1 MSLKYIKDKKGV
13 TLVELMV
20 SVVLLGIVL
29 ALAYQTFAFL
39 TGTYTRT
46 EKKWLIERDVK
57 QTANR
62 IARAIDRSYAAKLT
76 NTTPTVK
83 TLGEGDRC
91 FYYQADDKGNGN
103 VYFIDYDAATKQ
115 HLAPVQ
121 VNELPVEA
129 AFTNLNAAGEKK
141 DSLLYYTVKTQ
152 SPDSD
157 YSLETSTWLANV
169 HTSVQVDKN
178 DAVPCT
184 ALIFNVAQGGVIDI
198 SIGNLSGSGCFIATA
213 AYGDYDQTSVMLLRR
228 FRDQV
233 LLTNAPGEWFVDT
246 YYRLSPPVAEVIAVH
261 PVLRFFTRVALLPL
275 EGAAVLVLH
284 PVFSG
289 VVLAGCGVLYQKRK
303 ALCQMVKKPRR

>member
-1 MSLKYIKDKKGV
+1 MSLKLWTNKKGF

-62 IARAIDRSYAAKLT
+62 ITRAIDRSYAAKLT
-76 NTTPTVK
+76 NTTPAAD

-91 FYYQADDKGNGN
+91 FYYQTDAAGNGYI
-103 VYFIDYDAATKQ
+103 YFVDYDPATKT

-121 VNELPVEA
+121 VNELPVQA
-129 AFTNLNAAGEKK
+129 AFSNESAAGEKK
-141 DSLLYYTVKTQ
+141 DNLVYYTVTTE

-157 YSLETSTWLANV
+157 YSLETATWLANV
-169 HTSVQVDKN
+169 HQSVVVAEGETS
-178 DAVPCT
+178 PYST
-184 ALIFNVAQGGVIDI
+184 LIFNVAQDGVIDI
-198 SIGNLSGSGCFIATA
+198 SVGNLGGAGCFIATA

-233 LLTNAPGEWFVDT
+233 LLTNAPGQWFVDT
-246 YYRLSPPVAEVIAVH
+246 YYRLSPPIADVIAVH
-261 PVLRFFTRVALLPL
+261 PALRFLTRVALLPA

-289 VVLAGCGVLYQKRK
+289 IVLAGCGLLYKKGKRK
-303 ALCQMVKKPRR
+303 VSRRRNSQ